1 MARSDEKETIPYP
14 TNHVVG
20 IIASASVD
28 SVLNDLRS
36 ANFQDSEVHV
46 QQGTEV
52 ADQLAASSG
61 HSGILGA
68 ILRIADHLGI
78 REDELEEKHRYEE
91 ALREGNAVVLVY
103 APEEDRK
110 DVAGK
115 ILNARGAHFI
125 NFLGRYT
132 SERIKP

>member
-1 MARSDEKETIPYP
+1 MAGSDEKETIPYP

-20 IIASASVD
+20 IIARTSVEA
-28 SVLNDLRS
+28 VLSDLRS
-36 ANFQDSEVHV
+36 QNFTDADVHV

-52 ADQLAASSG
+52 ADRLAASSG

-91 ALREGNAVVLVY
+91 ALRDGDAVVLVY
-103 APEEDRK
+103 TPEEDRK
-110 DVAGK
+110 DRAGK
-115 ILNARGAHFI
+115 ILNAHGAHFI